1 MSDAPGPRA
10 STVGLAYGLAAYG
23 TWGLLP
29 LFWKQL
35 GHVPAIELLLHRVV
49 WALAFLLLMIVL
61 RGRFGEIAA
70 AFRSRTTRLTLV
82 VTALLVATN
91 WFTFVYG
98 IETKRVLHVSLGY
111 FITPLV
117 SVMLGMLVLRERLRP
132 LQWFAVALA
141 AAGVGYMATRAGE
154 LPWITLLLAVS
165 FGLYGLLRKTAKVE
179 ALPGTASETL
189 ILVIPSVAAIAWLEG
204 SGRGHFLGTD
214 AKTTVLMSMTGVI
227 SAVPL
232 WWFANAARR
241 LKLVSIGF
249 LQYLA
254 PSLHFLL
261 AVFAFGESFTPAHGW
276 TFGCIWAGVAVFAID
291 AWRAHQR

>member
-23 TWGLLP
+23 AWGLLP

-35 GHVPAIELLLHRVV
+35 GHVPAIELLLHRVC
-49 WALAFLLLMIVL
+49 WALAFMLLVVGFL
-61 RGRFGEIAA
+61 GRFGEIKRALRV
-70 AFRSRTTRLTLV
+70 RSTRLTLV
-82 VTALLVATN
+82 ATAILVAAN

-98 IETKRVLHVSLGY
+98 IETARLLHVSLGY

-117 SVMLGMLVLRERLRP
+117 SVMLGLVVLRERLRP
-132 LQWFAVALA
+132 LQWLAVALA
-141 AAGVGYMATRAGE
+141 MTGVAYMATRAGD
-154 LPWITLLLAVS
+154 LPWISLLLAGT
-165 FGLYGLLRKTAKVE
+165 FGLYGLLRKTVRVE

-189 ILVIPSVAAIAWLEG
+189 ILVAPSLAVIVWLE
-204 SGRGHFLGTD
+204 STGRGHYWGTD
-214 AKTTVLMSMTGVI
+214 TKTTILMSLTGVI
-227 SAVPL
+227 SALPL

-241 LKLVSIGF
+241 LTLTSVGF

-261 AVFAFGESFTPAHGW
+261 AVFVFGEPFTPAHGW
-276 TFGCIWAGVAVFAID
+276 TFACIWGGIAVFGVD
-291 AWRAHQR
+291 AWRARER